1 MPSCVNSLKNSLDNE
16 DGVVVVVADKIDDNI
31 QIALVVVVAVV
42 GKLVVTQHWINFY
55 DL

>member
-1 MPSCVNSLKNSLDNE
+1 MPSCVNSLKNSLGNE

-31 QIALVVVVAVV
+31 QIALVVVAVV